1 MEPLED
7 VRVRYFDQKKRRGR
21 KDLVPSCDSHVAA
34 QIATN
39 PAVAGLVSVASDYV
53 YDEKKHGPILASLL
67 HGVKVGHGRFTQEEE
82 TLDVATDISTQSAI
96 ETEQSED
103 EWSEDEEEEEEEEA
117 APRDD

>member
-39 PAVAGLVSVASDYV
+39 PAVPGLVSVASDYV

-67 HGVKVGHGRFTQEEE
+67 HGVKVDHGRFAHEEE
-82 TLDVATDISTQSAI
+82 EASDVATDSSTQSAT
-96 ETEQSED
+96 ETDQSED
-103 EWSEDEEEEEEEEA
+103 EWSEDEEEIA
-117 APRDD
+117 LNDD